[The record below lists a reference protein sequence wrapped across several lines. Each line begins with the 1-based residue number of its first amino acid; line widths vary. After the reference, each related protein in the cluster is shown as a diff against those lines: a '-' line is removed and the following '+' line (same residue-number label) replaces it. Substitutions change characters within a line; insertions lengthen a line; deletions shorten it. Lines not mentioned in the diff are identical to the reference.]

1 MTDVAVQL
9 RPGGRGEAS
18 GAVGDCLAAGVPT
31 IVNDVGS
38 HQVVPADALL
48 RIASDPEPDHVAAAI
63 EHLLRDPGERARLAA
78 AGRAFARS
86 HTFTVAAAA
95 VLDALDLFVHEHTG
109 C

>member
-1 MTDVAVQL
+1 M
-9 RPGGRGEAS
+9 
-18 GAVGDCLAAGVPT
+18 T
-31 IVNDVGS
+31 IVGT

-48 RIASDPEPDHVAAAI
+48 RIASDPDPDHVAAAI

-86 HTFTVAAAA
+86 HTFALAAAA